1 MQGAAGGSSRPTS
14 DFSMGDPFFISV
26 NFLTYSGSLIFALL
40 LPPASESSS
49 SAGAL
54 LAPLPLQST
63 SSGLFG
69 KDIASPFLLRNLNS
83 YFPAADTQL
92 TVISSGLKSHFSYA
106 LNITQVGAPIL
117 LKCIL
122 FISAE
127 APNGYSDNNYKV
139 VWPSP
144 LENPIASGTIAYFLM
159 FLGDFTATSN
169 SSLSYRSMF
178 ITLLFLSSMPSQSNF
193 HSEAP

>member
-1 MQGAAGGSSRPTS
+1 MA
-14 DFSMGDPFFISV
+14 DPFFTSE

-54 LAPLPLQST
+54 LPPLPLQST

-69 KDIASPFLLRNLNS
+69 KDIASDFLLRNLNS
-83 YFPAADTQL
+83 YFPADVTQL

-117 LKCIL
+117 L
-122 FISAE
+122 
-127 APNGYSDNNYKV
+127 
-139 VWPSP
+139 
-144 LENPIASGTIAYFLM
+144 
-159 FLGDFTATSN
+159 
-169 SSLSYRSMF
+169 
-178 ITLLFLSSMPSQSNF
+178 
-193 HSEAP
+193 